1 MFGKVTTLIC
11 RFCGVRCVSRMSQGL
26 RPPQPEEIH
35 SIASWAIAEGWPGL
49 TKLTALNVAEF
60 PEILKLPGHSSYCL
74 AEPNAAAIGFGQI
87 WVSESKG
94 VNLVRIIINPE
105 LRSRGFGKLLSK
117 LLLAEAKAL
126 HPSQPVKLR
135 VARSNLPAVA
145 VYGSLGFSIVASES
159 NEHVYAMAAG

>member
-1 MFGKVTTLIC
+1 
-11 RFCGVRCVSRMSQGL
+11 MSHEL
-26 RPPQPEEIH
+26 RPPHPEEIH
-35 SIASWAIAEGWPGL
+35 SIASWAIAEGWPGR
-49 TKLTALNVAEF
+49 TKLTALTVAEF
-60 PEILKLPGHSSYCL
+60 SEILKLSGHSSYCL
-74 AEPNAAAIGFGQI
+74 AEANAAAVGFGQI

-135 VARSNLPAVA
+135 VARSNLPAVS
-145 VYGSLGFSIVASES
+145 VYSSLEFGIVASES
-159 NEHVYAMAAG
+159 NEHVYSMAAG